1 MGEVEK
7 MREEENIPK
16 AVESKKLQFLTS
28 IWLVPIIAILISIWL
43 IYQYFSQ
50 LGPEVVIL
58 FEESGGLK
66 ANQSTIKY
74 RDVTVGVVKKITL
87 QEGVKGVVVKARMN
101 VETAPYLNENTKF
114 WIVKP
119 VVSTNGITGLE
130 TLVSGS
136 YIELDSAR
144 GEKEERFFIGLEEPF
159 VDPSSNAGKRYHLVA
174 PEARNLQKGSPIYY
188 RKVKVGKIE
197 KLNIS
202 KDGSHVEFVAFVKS
216 PYHELI
222 KSHTKFWAMSG
233 MDIDFSNSSL
243 SLDFAP
249 FAYIL
254 NSGIEFGTNP
264 IYFDQNSSIE
274 DSDNFFLFKSLA
286 DAKERKFYTQI
297 ENLKRYKISFD
308 SPVANLGIGATV
320 AFRGIKIGEVLE
332 VKFNYDCNS
341 TKIVSEIFIGIDHTI
356 FEDNNRS
363 GEENLKNAVKNR
375 GLRAHVDSTNPIIG
389 SLFIN
394 LYFDKNVS
402 QEEIVSLGDFDIF
415 PSSKSKRSDLM
426 KDVNHLVKSLDTL
439 VLSLDDTINDSSK
452 PLVDILKNIR
462 KLISKKDT
470 QNIPI
475 GINKSLKDL
484 QKILK
489 STQYLLD
496 ADGANSLLAEQITIM
511 LKELTAT
518 SKSMNSVL
526 EKLEKKPNSLIF
538 GDD

>member
-1 MGEVEK
+1 MI
-7 MREEENIPK
+7 EEDNIPE

-28 IWLVPIIAILISIWL
+28 IWIVPIIAILISIWL
-43 IYQYFSQ
+43 IYQYFSE

-66 ANQSTIKY
+66 VNQSTIKY

-87 QEGVKGVVVKARMN
+87 QEGAKGVVVTARMN

-136 YIELDSAR
+136 YIELSSAR

-159 VDPSSNAGKRYHLVA
+159 VDPSLNAGKRFSLIA

-188 RKVKVGKIE
+188 RKVKVGEIE

-216 PYHELI
+216 PYHDLI
-222 KSHTKFWAMSG
+222 KPHTKFWAMSG

-264 IYFDQNSSIE
+264 LYCDQNSSMKDI
-274 DSDNFFLFKSLA
+274 DNFFLFKSLA
-286 DAKERKFYTQI
+286 DAKERKFYTQVS
-297 ENLKRYKISFD
+297 NLKRYRISFD
-308 SPVANLGIGATV
+308 SPVANLGIGADV

-332 VKFNYDCNS
+332 VKFHYDANS
-341 TKIVSEIFIGIDHTI
+341 TKIVSEIFIGIDHKI
-356 FEDNNRS
+356 FEDSNRS
-363 GEENLKNAVKNR
+363 GEENLKDAVKNR
-375 GLRAHVDSTNPIIG
+375 GLRAHVDSTNPIVG

-402 QEEIVSLGDFDIF
+402 KEEIISSGDFDIF
-415 PSSKSKRSDLM
+415 PSSKSKKSDLM
-426 KDVNHLVKSLDTL
+426 KDMNHLVKNIDTLISSLD
-439 VLSLDDTINDSSK
+439 SSINDSSK
-452 PLVDILKNIR
+452 PLIAILKNIK
-462 KLISKKDT
+462 KLVSKKDT
-470 QNIPI
+470 QNIPKQ
-475 GINKSLKDL
+475 INKSLKDL
-484 QKILK
+484 QKVLK

-496 ADGANSLLAEQITIM
+496 ADGSNSLLAEQITIM
-511 LKELTAT
+511 LKELTRT
-518 SKSMNSVL
+518 SGSMNTLL
-526 EKLEKKPNSLIF
+526 EKLDKKPNSLIF

>member
-1 MGEVEK
+1 MGEIEN
-7 MREEENIPK
+7 MIDEDNIPK

-28 IWLVPIIAILISIWL
+28 IWLVPLIAILISIWL

-58 FEESGGLK
+58 FDESGGLK

-87 QEGVKGVVVKARMN
+87 QEGAKGVVITARMN
-101 VETAPYLNENTKF
+101 VETVPYLNENTKF

-119 VVSTNGITGLE
+119 VVSTNGITGLD

-136 YIELDSAR
+136 YIELDSSR
-144 GEKEERFFIGLEEPF
+144 GEKEKRFFVGLEDPF
-159 VDPSSNAGKRYHLVA
+159 IDPSSNVGRRYSLIA

-222 KSHTKFWAMSG
+222 KPHTKFWAMSG

-254 NSGIEFGTNP
+254 NSGIEFSTNP
-264 IYFDQNSSIE
+264 IYFDQNISVK
-274 DSDNFFLFKSLA
+274 DSDEFFLFKSLA
-286 DAKERKFYTQI
+286 DAKERKFYTQV

-308 SPVANLGIGATV
+308 SPVANLGIGADV

-332 VKFNYDCNS
+332 VKFKYDCNS
-341 TKIVSEIFIGIDHTI
+341 TKIVSEIFVGIDHTI
-356 FEDNNRS
+356 FKDDNRS
-363 GEENLKNAVKNR
+363 GEENLKNAVKDR
-375 GLRAHVDSTNPIIG
+375 GLRAHVDTTNPILG

-394 LYFDKNVS
+394 LYFDKNTS
-402 QEEIVSLGDFDIF
+402 PEEIVSLGDFDIF
-415 PSSKSKRSDLM
+415 PSSKSKKSDLM
-426 KDVNHLVKSLDTL
+426 KDVNHLIQSIDTL
-439 VLSLDDTINDSSK
+439 VLSLDSTLDASSK
-452 PLVDILKNIR
+452 PLVDILKSVR

-470 QNIPI
+470 QNLPKE
-475 GINKSLKDL
+475 INKSLKEL

-511 LKELTAT
+511 LKELTTT
-518 SKSMNSVL
+518 SQSMNAFL

>member
-1 MGEVEK
+1 MIEK
-7 MREEENIPK
+7 EENIPK

-28 IWLVPIIAILISIWL
+28 IWLVPIIAILISAWL

-74 RDVTVGVVKKITL
+74 RDVTVGIVKKITL

-101 VETAPYLNENTKF
+101 VETAPYLNEHTKF
-114 WIVKP
+114 WVVKP
-119 VVSTNGITGLE
+119 EVSTNGITGLD

-144 GEKEERFFIGLEEPF
+144 GEHEERFFVGLEEPF
-159 VDPSSNAGKRYHLVA
+159 IDPFSNAGKRYSLIA

-188 RKVKVGKIE
+188 RKIEVGSIE

-222 KSHTKFWAMSG
+222 KPHTKFWAMSG
-233 MDIDFSNSSL
+233 VDLDFSNSSL

-264 IYFDQNSSIE
+264 LYSDKN
-274 DSDNFFLFKSLA
+274 DSTKTADNFFLFKSISE
-286 DAKERKFYTQI
+286 AKERKFYT
-297 ENLKRYKISFD
+297 EVEHLKCYKIYFSF
-308 SPVANLGIGATV
+308 PIAKLGVGADV

-332 VKFNYDCNS
+332 IKFNYDSNS
-341 TKIVSEIFIGIDHTI
+341 TQVESEIFIGIDHTI
-356 FEDNNRS
+356 FEDDNKS
-363 GEENLKNAVKNR
+363 GEENLINAVKNR

-389 SLFIN
+389 TLFIN
-394 LYFDKNVS
+394 LDFDENVS
-402 QEEIVSLGDFDIF
+402 KEEIVLSDDFPIF
-415 PSSKSKRSDLM
+415 PSSLSQKDDLM
-426 KDVNHLVKSLDTL
+426 KDVNNLIKSLDRL
-439 VLSLDDTINDSSK
+439 VVSLDGIATDSSK
-452 PLVDILKNIR
+452 PIANILKSIHT
-462 KLISKKDT
+462 LISKKST
-470 QNIPI
+470 RNIPKE
-475 GINKSLKDL
+475 INKSLVDL
-484 QKILK
+484 QNILK

-511 LKELTAT
+511 LKELTKT
-518 SKSMNSVL
+518 SRSMNTFL
-526 EKLEKKPNSLIF
+526 EKLDKKPNSLIF